1 MKRVICIVVVL
12 AAILMMLSGCAGW
25 QRTKKS
31 FASDISGGLH
41 RTLTVYDYN
50 GNEIRSWT
58 GKIDVDNMEDRTVF
72 DMDGKRTVIRG
83 GIIIIQED

>member
-1 MKRVICIVVVL
+1 MKRAICIVVVL
-12 AAILMMLSGCAGW
+12 AAILMMLSGCASW
-25 QRTKKS
+25 QRSKKS
-31 FASDISGGLH
+31 FVSDISGGLH

>member
-1 MKRVICIVVVL
+1 MKRAICIVVVL
-12 AAILMMLSGCAGW
+12 AAILMMLSGCASW
-25 QRTKKS
+25 QRNKKS
-31 FASDISGGLH
+31 FVSDISGGLH